1 MLQIDCLV
9 LGGYQVN
16 CYIVRPEGSDH
27 CVVIDP
33 GFEPET
39 ILRFLQEQELTVDAI
54 LLTHGHFD
62 HVGAVMELLEKTG
75 CKLLMHKKDWIV
87 TGNPVAAWIFPLAGR
102 DLKGLE
108 FCAEGDVLSLAGLT
122 FTALETPGHT
132 KGSVC
137 YRCED
142 VLFTGDTLFD
152 GSCGRTDLPGGNQ
165 DSLGLSLKR
174 LKKLPENYRIFPGHG
189 SSSTLDVQRR
199 SNPYLR

>member
-39 ILRFLQEQELTVDAI
+39 ILRFLQEQELTADAI

-75 CKLLMHKKDWIV
+75 CRLIMHKKDWIV
-87 TGNPVAAWIFPLAGR
+87 TGDPVAAWIFPLAGR

-108 FCAEGDVLSLAGLT
+108 FCADGDGLALAGLT
-122 FTALETPGHT
+122 FTVLETPGHT

-142 VLFTGDTLFD
+142 VLFTGDTLFAH
-152 GSCGRTDLPGGNQ
+152 GYGRTDLYGGDFRQ
-165 DSLGLSLKR
+165 LMQSLRR
-174 LKKLPENYRIFPGHG
+174 LLRMRIHIYPGHG
-189 SSSTLDVQRR
+189 EDALFGHKENQ
-199 SNPYLR
+199 